1 VITSNYF
8 IYLRW
13 QSDFVETAK
22 GVAEYIPPNRMREVF
37 DELDWDRDGKIS
49 LRDFLRIC
57 QSNEHRK

>member
-1 VITSNYF
+1 M
-8 IYLRW
+8 
-13 QSDFVETAK
+13 ETAK